1 MVFNSGELTL
11 VEYGRNEILGS
22 LRTEQTSSHLISVR
36 LSDGRDPTRLDQQIR
51 KVAYLI
57 DLNTIRIGDLSTGV
71 TDATISH
78 EARID
83 WMEMNQRATKLLFR
97 DKRRALHLFD
107 IASQTRSTLLS
118 FSSYVQWVPDSDVV
132 VAQSRSNLCVWYHI
146 DAPDRV
152 TVVPIKG
159 DVEEIE
165 RVPGRTEVTVD
176 EGMNTVTY
184 ELNEAL
190 ISFGSA
196 VEDADLHPNPSPSP
210 NPSPNP
216 SPGPS
221 PSPSPSRGPSPGQD
235 GDLQS
240 ACHLPI
246 SPCISL
252 YLPGQDGDLQ
262 AACSMLERL
271 DLTPETEAMWAQLSE
286 LALQIDDLTTAERC
300 YGAVGNVSK
309 CRYLRKVNKM
319 VRLIDAETGLQGAG
333 QAHYSVQS
341 KLAVLQASDR
351 GSGRI
356 STPGP

>member
-159 DVEEIE
+159 GLELGLEL
-165 RVPGRTEVTVD
+165 GLGLGQVT
-176 EGMNTVTY
+176 
-184 ELNEAL
+184 LAL
-190 ISFGSA
+190 TLARSC
-196 VEDADLHPNPSPSP
+196 
-210 NPSPNP
+210 
-216 SPGPS
+216 
-221 PSPSPSRGPSPGQD
+221 PSREMSRRS
-235 GDLQS
+235 S
-240 ACHLPI
+240 ACRGAPR
-246 SPCISL
+246 SPWTR
-252 YLPGQDGDLQ
+252 
-262 AACSMLERL
+262 A
-271 DLTPETEAMWAQLSE
+271 
-286 LALQIDDLTTAERC
+286 
-300 YGAVGNVSK
+300 
-309 CRYLRKVNKM
+309 
-319 VRLIDAETGLQGAG
+319 
-333 QAHYSVQS
+333 
-341 KLAVLQASDR
+341 
-351 GSGRI
+351 
-356 STPGP
+356 